1 MALTAVG
8 CKCNRWTAGIQLLF
22 LLSLHWFKCW
32 LQRGSDSCDK
42 REGKVLFG
50 IYQICWG
57 SLPGTNRHLY
67 ALGWEQRTSRIL
79 CSWEGRSFA
88 SLFLF
93 LGRNLSGKAACTS
106 SLKKGYSSGCS
117 FWWVLP
123 LLSYSVEGLQ
133 GEAVVKVCSFCVLMM
148 ETSSHNW
155 MLIPRWWLL
164 IVMDRVTVAVLS
176 VRALSLE
183 IESFIRITNFISSLV
198 NNSFNK

>member
-1 MALTAVG
+1 MWWQSLQWDVSVTGELLESSCFSFSRFTDLNAG
-8 CKCNRWTAGIQLLF
+8 CSKDLI
-22 LLSLHWFKCW
+22 H
-32 LQRGSDSCDK
+32 CDK

-79 CSWEGRSFA
+79 CSWEGRSFT

-106 SLKKGYSSGCS
+106 SLKRGYSSGCS

-123 LLSYSVEGLQ
+123 LLSYSAEGLQ
-133 GEAVVKVCSFCVLMM
+133 GEAVVKVFLCAYDGNQQS
-148 ETSSHNW
+148 
-155 MLIPRWWLL
+155 
-164 IVMDRVTVAVLS
+164 
-176 VRALSLE
+176 
-183 IESFIRITNFISSLV
+183 
-198 NNSFNK
+198 